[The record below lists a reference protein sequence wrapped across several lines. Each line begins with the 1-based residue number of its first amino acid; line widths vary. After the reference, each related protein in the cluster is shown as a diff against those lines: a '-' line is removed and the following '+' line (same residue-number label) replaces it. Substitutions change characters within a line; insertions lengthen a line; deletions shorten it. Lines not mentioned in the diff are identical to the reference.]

1 MSILAVKVF
10 STVFPVFFLLGL
22 GWVFGRFKKI
32 DLTTLTDVVV
42 YVGSPCLA
50 FAALSKSVLPPKTFG
65 LIFLAGFDIIL
76 GMWVLAA
83 VFLRFFRDDVKGL
96 YLPIMFPNAG
106 NMSMPLCLFAF
117 GQEGLALA
125 VIIFSVNALTH
136 YTLGIAIISRGSE
149 NSREALKLPM
159 TYTAIAGIV
168 VSMMGWEVPVYI
180 FRPIEIMGNAGI
192 GFMLF
197 SLGYR
202 LVHVELT
209 AYRLASAAAFL
220 RIAGGFSLAWAA
232 TALLGIEGV
241 PRGAL
246 ILAFSMPSAVINF
259 IFAQKF
265 DRNPELVASTVWIS
279 TLFSLVTTPAVL
291 TFLL

>member
-1 MSILAVKVF
+1 MLAANVF

-22 GWVFGRFKKI
+22 GYLFGRFKKI

-42 YVGSPCLA
+42 YVGSPALA
-50 FAALSKSVLPPKTFG
+50 FSALSKSVISLKTFG
-65 LIFLAGFDIIL
+65 LIFFSGFFILL

-83 VFLRFFRDDVKGL
+83 IFLRFCRKDLRGL

-125 VIIFSVNALTH
+125 VIIFTVNVLTH
-136 YTLGIAIISRGSE
+136 YTLGIAIISRGAE
-149 NSREALKLPM
+149 NSREALRFPV
-159 TYTAIAGIV
+159 TYAAIAGVI
-168 VSMMGWEVPVYI
+168 VSMMGWQVPDYI
-180 FRPIEIMGNAGI
+180 QRPVEIMGNAGI

-202 LVHVELT
+202 LLSVRLT
-209 AYRLASAAAFL
+209 AYRIASAAALL
-220 RIAGGFSLAWAA
+220 RIGGGFALAWI
-232 TALLGIEGV
+232 TTTLLGIEGV
-241 PRGAL
+241 PRGVL
-246 ILAFSMPSAVINF
+246 ILAFTMPSAVINF

-265 DRNPELVASTVWIS
+265 DKNPELVASVVWIS
-279 TLFSLVTTPAVL
+279 TLFSLATTPAVL
-291 TFLL
+291 AFLL